1 MKKYVMALDA
11 GTTSCRAILFDQMG
25 QVVNMAQKEFKQI
38 YPKAGWVE
46 HDPMEIWG
54 AQSGVMREVIESS
67 SVSTD
72 QVAAIGITNQRETTI
87 LWDKHTGK
95 PIYNAIVWQSRQTS
109 SICQEIVDEGM
120 ADTIKT
126 KTGLVID
133 PYFSA
138 TKIKWILDNV
148 EGAREKAIN
157 GDLLFG
163 TVDTWLVWNLTRGE
177 VHITDYSNAS
187 RTMIY
192 NIHKLEWD
200 KELLQYFEI
209 PESILPK
216 VCNSS
221 DVYGVTH
228 EKTFGGARIPIAGVA
243 GDQQAALFGQACF
256 MQGMVKNTYGTG
268 AFLLMNTGNKAI
280 KTSSG
285 LLTTIAWGL
294 KGKVTYALEGSIFS
308 AGATVQWLRDEM
320 RLIYTADE
328 SEYYASKVK
337 DSNGVY
343 MVPAFTGLGTPYWD
357 MFARGAI
364 VGLTRGSNRN
374 HIIRAALESVAYRS
388 KDVINK
394 MSEESGLKLS
404 KLKVDGGAS
413 RNNFIM
419 QFQSDILGVDVARPQ
434 VVETTALGAA
444 FLAGLAVGFWEDQ
457 SVIMEGENIDA
468 VYRPKMDR
476 MDAEKLYGGW
486 KKAVHR
492 SLRWEEE

>member
-1 MKKYVMALDA
+1 MALDA